1 LRFAKAGKAI
11 GREYGWDGMGWD
23 GTGLDGMAWYGMKAW
38 ALKRQRTKGLG
49 YGKDGGYRRLDGDGG
64 K

>member
-1 LRFAKAGKAI
+1 M
-11 GREYGWDGMGWD
+11 DGMGWD